1 MKNVKEYTTPEL
13 IAYYDGLQDAIKLI
27 KKRKNHTNS
36 IDYTDFDKRCKE
48 LMKEVDYRLKDFA

>member
-1 MKNVKEYTTPEL
+1 MKDIKEYKGPE
-13 IAYYDGLQDAIKLI
+13 IFAYYDGLQDAIKLI

-48 LMKEVDYRLKDFA
+48 IEKEVNYRYRDFA